1 VASAADRVMVIRKS
15 VAANPSRTS
24 TNSLPTQAGSNRSS
38 IAMDPSPRWL
48 SLATRRYTGSAP
60 NRVRI
65 TSTTVASGD
74 SSPAANA
81 AMPGW

>member
-1 VASAADRVMVIRKS
+1 
-15 VAANPSRTS
+15 
-24 TNSLPTQAGSNRSS
+24 
-38 IAMDPSPRWL
+38 MDPSPRWL

-65 TSTTVASGD
+65 TSTTVASGE

-81 AMPGW
+81 AMPG